1 MNFHKIISFFFH
13 FTHIKMFKT
22 SVETYKKNCV
32 HTITVHKNAI
42 NMNDIKNAWYTREI
56 KC

>member
-1 MNFHKIISFFFH
+1 
-13 FTHIKMFKT
+13 MFKT

-42 NMNDIKNAWYTREI
+42 NMNDIK
-56 KC
+56 KCMIYKRN

>member
-1 MNFHKIISFFFH
+1 MNFHKIISFFFY